1 MAVLSELEPNKVFK
15 YFEEICS
22 IPHGSNNVKQI
33 SDYLVD
39 FAKAHNLKYRQD
51 DDLNWQFWMMKK
63 WLIHQS
69 KLFLQ

>member
-51 DDLNWQFWMMKK
+51 DD
-63 WLIHQS
+63 
-69 KLFLQ
+69 